1 MPLSNRRRAR
11 RKEIQ
16 LQETSDAEA
25 PDSSPSRPS
34 AKKRK
39 VEPPETPQAQIKT
52 QDTVSADEAD
62 HSSPDNELAANQDL
76 VDLVISCLTI
86 AREEVRVIRDHANDK
101 TEKKSIE
108 AYAKIAGRNWTFYV
122 KSLHVNIGREPDREQ
137 KPDEQS
143 SPVSIAARALPEV
156 HVDLGPSKFVSR
168 LHAEIFYDGANTAS
182 WHIRVN
188 GRNGV
193 RLNNVILKRGTDAVI
208 SCGDIIEVANTQ
220 MMFVTPGDKA
230 NIHPSF
236 VDRAQRIANGEETLD
251 WDASRHAH
259 PSQSTTTTTTTN
271 TISNDPAYAAA
282 VPVVANPLTANG
294 QPSLAPAPQ
303 FLKRQ
308 VTPPPRSPDTAGA
321 RTAKQSPLYNRGM
334 MMESTEEIDYSK
346 DAAKDLKPPYSYAT
360 LIAQA
365 IFSSEEEK
373 LTLNSIY
380 NWIMD
385 KYAFYRHSQSGW
397 QNSIRHNLSLNK
409 AFQKVP
415 RRTDE
420 PGKGMKW
427 QIAPEHREEYWK
439 KQLRKGGAQS
449 SAPSSPAT
457 KEPPPSSARP
467 APLNG
472 LDTSVFSATAA
483 SKKSPP
489 VSSPGF
495 SSFPVAPVEAYTP
508 ERGSRAA
515 RGPDHPLRNTT
526 NNNNNNNNNT
536 NCDYEEPSPLPSR
549 TATNNNNSNH
559 TTTGG
564 ATAAT
569 SRSYGL
575 SDNVVNSP
583 PVLSSS
589 YYDEA
594 PSSMIT
600 PAPQRHQPRLPPPST
615 AQIPSKFMP
624 MSSPAQFWKFADI
637 GSTPARPVP
646 DMSPLKGDPGDNIP
660 SSSPPPPNLASPSKL
675 GTSSGLVHGRTLP
688 PLKREAED
696 AGKLPSVNTVA
707 GVVDDDEE
715 EGAGFDLARGFQ
727 TIGSYHQQLS
737 NAARASAA
745 TS

>member
-25 PDSSPSRPS
+25 PDSSPTRPS
-34 AKKRK
+34 HKKRK
-39 VEPPETPQAQIKT
+39 VERTSPQLSRPVKAG
-52 QDTVSADEAD
+52 SADEAD
-62 HSSPDNELAANQDL
+62 GSSPERELSENQDL
-76 VDLVISCLTI
+76 VDLVISYLQV
-86 AREEVRVIRDHANDK
+86 AREEVRVLRDHSNAK
-101 TEKKSIE
+101 TENNQSIR
-108 AYAKIAGRNWTFYV
+108 AYAKIAGRNWTYYV
-122 KSLHVNIGREPDREQ
+122 KSLHVNIGREPDREP
-137 KPDEQS
+137 KLDEQS
-143 SPVSIAARALPEV
+143 SPVTIAARALPEV

-168 LHAEIFYDGANTAS
+168 LHAEIFYDGEDTAS

-193 RLNNVILKRGTDAVI
+193 RLNQSILKRGTDAVL
-208 SCGDIIEVANTQ
+208 SCGDIIEIANTS

-236 VDRAQRIANGEETLD
+236 IDRAKRMANGEEDPTT
-251 WDASRHAH
+251 WDASQHAH
-259 PSQSTTTTTTTN
+259 PQQTPTASKTQ
-271 TISNDPAYAAA
+271 DALPHPAGA
-282 VPVVANPLTANG
+282 PT
-294 QPSLAPAPQ
+294 LAPAPQ

-308 VTPPPRSPDTAGA
+308 VTPPPRSPDTIGA

-365 IFSSEEEK
+365 IFSSDEEK
-373 LTLNSIY
+373 LTLNNIY

-439 KQLRKGGAQS
+439 KQLRKGAQS

-457 KEPPPSSARP
+457 KDPAARG
-467 APLNG
+467 AAASG
-472 LDTSVFSATAA
+472 MESVFSAG
-483 SKKSPP
+483 KKSPP
-489 VSSPGF
+489 VSSPSF
-495 SSFPVAPVEAYTP
+495 SSFPVAPIEAYTP
-508 ERGSRAA
+508 ERGSRVGRSGAIE
-515 RGPDHPLRNTT
+515 PSSLRPPNPR
-526 NNNNNNNNNT
+526 
-536 NCDYEEPSPLPSR
+536 DYEEPSPLPNRS
-549 TATNNNNSNH
+549 ATKQN
-559 TTTGG
+559 GL
-564 ATAAT
+564 ARA
-569 SRSYGL
+569 YGL
-575 SDNVVNSP
+575 SDTATRSP

-589 YYDEA
+589 YYDDG

-615 AQIPSKFMP
+615 AQVPSKFMP

-637 GSTPARPVP
+637 GSTPARPVT
-646 DMSPLKGDPGDNIP
+646 DMSPLKGDPSDVLGNIP
-660 SSSPPPPNLASPSKL
+660 SSSPPPPNLVSPSKP
-675 GTSSGLVHGRTLP
+675 GTANGVGNGR
-688 PLKREAED
+688 PLSARRED
-696 AGKLPSVNTVA
+696 GRPTN
-707 GVVDDDEE
+707 GVDERGHLEGHLEE
-715 EGAGFDLARGFQ
+715 EGPEEDGAGFDLARGFQ
-727 TIGSYHQQLS
+727 PIGTYHRQLS

>member
-16 LQETSDAEA
+16 LQETSDVEA

-34 AKKRK
+34 NKKRK
-39 VEPPETPQAQIKT
+39 VDRRTDKT
-52 QDTVSADEAD
+52 VKTESGDEAEESAGEHD
-62 HSSPDNELAANQDL
+62 PSTQQDV
-76 VDLVISCLTI
+76 VDLVISYLNT
-86 AREEVRVIRDHANDK
+86 AREELRVTRDHSNSK
-101 TEKKSIE
+101 TENKQSIQ
-108 AYAKIAGRNWTFYV
+108 AYAKIAGRNWTYYV
-122 KSLHVNIGREPDREQ
+122 KTLHVNIGREPDREQ
-137 KPDEQS
+137 RSNEQS
-143 SPVSIAARALPEV
+143 SPVTIAARALPDV

-168 LHAEIFYDGANTAS
+168 LHAEIFYDGEETPA

-193 RLNNVILKRGTDAVI
+193 RLNNSIVKRGSDAVL

-220 MMFVTPGDKA
+220 MIFVTPGDDA
-230 NIHPSF
+230 HIHPSF
-236 VDRAQRIANGEETLD
+236 VERAQRIANGEEPD
-251 WDASRHAH
+251 PSSNAWDASQHAH
-259 PSQSTTTTTTTN
+259 PSNSQATE
-271 TISNDPAYAAA
+271 PAR
-282 VPVVANPLTANG
+282 PSSSG
-294 QPSLAPAPQ
+294 GPSLAPAPQ

-308 VTPPPRSPDTAGA
+308 VTPPPRSPDTIGA

-346 DAAKDLKPPYSYAT
+346 DGAKDLKPPYSYAT

-373 LTLNSIY
+373 LTLNNIY
-380 NWIMD
+380 NWIMER
-385 KYAFYRHSQSGW
+385 YAFYRHSQSGW

-427 QIAPEHREEYWK
+427 MIAAEYREEYRK
-439 KQLRKGGAQS
+439 KQMRKGTQS

-457 KEPPPSSARP
+457 KEPPSSAR
-467 APLNG
+467 G
-472 LDTSVFSATAA
+472 THVTSLDTSFSATA
-483 SKKSPP
+483 KKSPP

-508 ERGSRAA
+508 ERGSRLG
-515 RGPDHPLRNTT
+515 RGVGSDHPLRHMNPR
-526 NNNNNNNNNT
+526 
-536 NCDYEEPSPLPSR
+536 DHEEPSPLPAR
-549 TATNNNNSNH
+549 IHSN
-559 TTTGG
+559 
-564 ATAAT
+564 AT
-569 SRSYGL
+569 SGPNAPSSSNPNAARGYGM
-575 SDNVVNSP
+575 SDNVGGSP

-589 YYDEA
+589 YYDEG

-600 PAPQRHQPRLPPPST
+600 PAPQRQQPRLPPPST

-646 DMSPLKGDPGDNIP
+646 DMSPLKGEPDDRLIAGFP
-660 SSSPPPPNLASPSKL
+660 SSSPPPPNLASPSKP
-675 GTSSGLVHGRTLP
+675 GTSNGLGSSRTLP
-688 PLKREAED
+688 PLQSEHGEMGGPNRTHQEEHM
-696 AGKLPSVNTVA
+696 
-707 GVVDDDEE
+707 EE
-715 EGAGFDLARGFQ
+715 EDEDDGGSGGGGGFDLARGFQ
-727 TIGSYHQQLS
+727 PIGSYHRQLS
-737 NAARASAA
+737 NAARATA
-745 TS
+745 T

>member
-1 MPLSNRRRAR
+1 MPLTNRRRAR

-39 VEPPETPQAQIKT
+39 VDRRTSPPRNVKHE
-52 QDTVSADEAD
+52 SADEAED
-62 HSSPDNELAANQDL
+62 STGEHEPATNQDL
-76 VDLVISCLTI
+76 VDLVISYLNTP
-86 AREEVRVIRDHANDK
+86 REELRVSRDHSNTK
-101 TEKKSIE
+101 TENTQRIQ
-108 AYAKIAGRNWTFYV
+108 AYAKIAGRNWTYYV
-122 KSLHVNIGREPDREQ
+122 KTLHVNIGREPDREQ
-137 KPDEQS
+137 RAVEQS
-143 SPVSIAARALPEV
+143 SPVTIAARALPDV

-168 LHAEIFYDGANTAS
+168 LHAEIFYDGEETPA

-193 RLNNVILKRGTDAVI
+193 RLNNAIVKRGTDAI
-208 SCGDIIEVANTQ
+208 LSCGDIIEVANTQ
-220 MMFVTPGDKA
+220 MMFVTPGDEA
-230 NIHPSF
+230 NIQPSF
-236 VDRAQRIANGEETLD
+236 IERAQRIASGQEPD
-251 WDASRHAH
+251 PASVAWDASQHAH
-259 PSQSTTTTTTTN
+259 PQHSQNSEATRP
-271 TISNDPAYAAA
+271 SSS
-282 VPVVANPLTANG
+282 G
-294 QPSLAPAPQ
+294 GPSLAPAPK
-303 FLKRQ
+303 FNKRQ
-308 VTPPPRSPDTAGA
+308 VTPPPRSPDTAGQ

-346 DAAKDLKPPYSYAT
+346 DSSKDLKPPYSYAT

-427 QIAPEHREEYWK
+427 QIAVEYREEYRK
-439 KQLRKGGAQS
+439 KQTRKGGTQS

-457 KEPPPSSARP
+457 KEPPSSAR
-467 APLNG
+467 G
-472 LDTSVFSATAA
+472 THVSKIDTSFSATAR
-483 SKKSPP
+483 KSPP

-508 ERGSRAA
+508 ERGSRLG
-515 RGPDHPLRNTT
+515 RGLGSDHPLRHMNPR
-526 NNNNNNNNNT
+526 
-536 NCDYEEPSPLPSR
+536 DYDEPSPLPSR
-549 TATNNNNSNH
+549 SHNHHSSISTQVQNSSNNL
-559 TTTGG
+559 
-564 ATAAT
+564 ARA
-569 SRSYGL
+569 YGM
-575 SDNVVNSP
+575 SDNVAGSP

-589 YYDEA
+589 YYNEE

-600 PAPQRHQPRLPPPST
+600 PAPQRQQPRLPPPST

-637 GSTPARPVP
+637 GSTPARPPP
-646 DMSPLKGDPGDNIP
+646 DMSPLKGEVEDRIIGGFP
-660 SSSPPPPNLASPSKL
+660 SSSPPPPNLVSPSKP
-675 GTSSGLVHGRTLP
+675 GTSNGLGSGRTLP
-688 PLKREAED
+688 PLQSDSGDMGPNGTSLARNEEREEE
-696 AGKLPSVNTVA
+696 
-707 GVVDDDEE
+707 DDDDN
-715 EGAGFDLARGFQ
+715 GSGFDLARGFEP
-727 TIGSYHQQLS
+727 IGSYHRQLG
-737 NAARASAA
+737 NAARAAA
-745 TS
+745 T

>member
-1 MPLSNRRRAR
+1 MPLTNRRRAR

-25 PDSSPSRPS
+25 PDSSPTRP
-34 AKKRK
+34 ANKKRK
-39 VEPPETPQAQIKT
+39 VERTSPQPPRPVKT
-52 QDTVSADEAD
+52 ESADDAD
-62 HSSPDNELAANQDL
+62 GSSPERELTENQDL
-76 VDLVISCLTI
+76 VDLVISYLQV
-86 AREEVRVIRDHANDK
+86 AREEVRVLRDHSNAK
-101 TEKKSIE
+101 TENKQSIR
-108 AYAKIAGRNWTFYV
+108 AYAKIAGRNWTYYV
-122 KSLHVNIGREPDREQ
+122 KSLHVNIGREPDREP
-137 KPDEQS
+137 KLDEQS
-143 SPVSIAARALPEV
+143 SPVTIAARALPEV

-168 LHAEIFYDGANTAS
+168 LHAEIFYDGEETAS

-193 RLNNVILKRGTDAVI
+193 RLNQAVLKRGTDAVLT
-208 SCGDIIEVANTQ
+208 CGDIIEIANTS

-236 VDRAQRIANGEETLD
+236 VDRAQRMANGEEDPLAYET
-251 WDASRHAH
+251 AQHAH
-259 PSQSTTTTTTTN
+259 PQPTPIAQKTQ
-271 TISNDPAYAAA
+271 DA
-282 VPVVANPLTANG
+282 VPNSAGA
-294 QPSLAPAPQ
+294 PSLAPAPH

-308 VTPPPRSPDTAGA
+308 VTPPPRSPDTIGA

-346 DAAKDLKPPYSYAT
+346 DSAKDLKPPFSYAT

-373 LTLNSIY
+373 LTLNNIY

-427 QIAPEHREEYWK
+427 QIAPEYREEYWK
-439 KQLRKGGAQS
+439 KQLRKGAQS

-457 KEPPPSSARP
+457 KDPAASRSA
-467 APLNG
+467 AASG
-472 LDTSVFSATAA
+472 MESVFSAG
-483 SKKSPP
+483 KKSPP
-489 VSSPGF
+489 VSSPSF
-495 SSFPVAPVEAYTP
+495 NSFPVAPVEAYTP
-508 ERGSRAA
+508 ERGSRGG
-515 RGPDHPLRNTT
+515 RTGPIEPPSLRPPRR
-526 NNNNNNNNNT
+526 
-536 NCDYEEPSPLPSR
+536 DYEEPSPLPNRSATKQTPGISR
-549 TATNNNNSNH
+549 A
-559 TTTGG
+559 
-564 ATAAT
+564 
-569 SRSYGL
+569 YGL
-575 SDNVVNSP
+575 SDNATRSP

-589 YYDEA
+589 YYDDG

-615 AQIPSKFMP
+615 AQVPSKFMP

-646 DMSPLKGDPGDNIP
+646 DMSPLKGDPGDVLP
-660 SSSPPPPNLASPSKL
+660 SSSPPPPNLVSPSKP
-675 GTSSGLVHGRTLP
+675 GTANGVGGGRPLSARRDEPGPGVNGVDEHHGH
-688 PLKREAED
+688 
-696 AGKLPSVNTVA
+696 
-707 GVVDDDEE
+707 EE
-715 EGAGFDLARGFQ
+715 EDGEEDDNAGFDLARGFQ
-727 TIGSYHQQLS
+727 PIGSYHRQLS
-737 NAARASAA
+737 NTAPRASTA
-745 TS
+745 TT